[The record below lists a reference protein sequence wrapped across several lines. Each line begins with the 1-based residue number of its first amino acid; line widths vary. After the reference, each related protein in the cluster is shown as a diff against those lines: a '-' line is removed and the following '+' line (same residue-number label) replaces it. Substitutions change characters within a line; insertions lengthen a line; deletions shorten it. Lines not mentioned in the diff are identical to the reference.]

1 MLYFV
6 DKTNI
11 DAGRIKHQRPT
22 LSQNSKNIFGG
33 LLVGGVLWNERG
45 RNTLSDDTIHVEGN

>member
-33 LLVGGVLWNERG
+33 LLVGGV
-45 RNTLSDDTIHVEGN
+45 